1 MTELP
6 PDLKALLLLRVHS
19 LNEEE
24 ESTPA
29 YPGPS
34 MRRTNLAPTLDKWS
48 YGGRRKVVRSAP
60 AGACTRKPK
69 AEERNWHMLT
79 VQSSME
85 TGSAPQ

>member
-34 MRRTNLAPTLDKWS
+34 RRRTNLAPTLDKWS
-48 YGGRRKVVRSAP
+48 YGG
-60 AGACTRKPK
+60 
-69 AEERNWHMLT
+69 
-79 VQSSME
+79 
-85 TGSAPQ
+85 